1 MLYLDTLASYPLL
14 PEVQKALT
22 EAFATHYANPSA
34 SHNLAE
40 LAKLKIEEVREQLA
54 DSIGALPSEIV
65 FTSGATESNNLL
77 LKSAVEPLLRQGKT
91 PHIITSKIEHKC
103 ILAICSYLA
112 KLGCEITYLAPDD
125 EGIVSAASLEASVKE
140 NTTIVTLM
148 HVNNELG
155 TINPIQE
162 YGQLCFE
169 RGVQF
174 HTDAAQSYQ
183 KVPIDV
189 DEDNIDFLS
198 ISAHKIG
205 GPKGIGAAYIRNLR
219 NLEVE
224 PLVHGAGQEF
234 GVRGGTLAAPLIMAF
249 GEAIKCFSEYYNQ
262 QLFAKTKQLLLNEL
276 RKAKIDFA
284 VNGGAQTLD
293 SSVSLTFKNIDVDG
307 LMRTT
312 AEQYC
317 LSQSSACSAGSIEP
331 SHVLMALGFNRNQA
345 ANTLRISF
353 PFSITHADIRELVAD
368 IKRFLAA

>member
-14 PEVQKALT
+14 PEVQKVLT

-40 LAKLKIEEVREQLA
+40 TAKLKIEAVREQLA

-77 LKSAVEPLLRQGKT
+77 LKSVIEPLLRQGKT

-103 ILAICSYLA
+103 VLAICSYLA
-112 KLGCEITYLAPDD
+112 KQGCEVTYLAPDE
-125 EGIVSAASLEASVKE
+125 EGIVSAASLESAFRE
-140 NTTIVTLM
+140 NTALVSLM

-183 KVPIDV
+183 KIEIDV
-189 DEDNIDFLS
+189 DDDNIDFLS

-205 GPKGIGAAYIRNLR
+205 GPKGIGAAYIRDLR
-219 NLEVE
+219 SREIE

-249 GEAIKCFSEYYNQ
+249 GEAIRYFPQYYHQ
-262 QLFAKTKQLLLNEL
+262 QQFAKTKQYLLNEL
-276 RKAKIDFA
+276 RAAEVDFA

-293 SSVSLTFKNIDVDG
+293 SSVSLTLKNIDVDG
-307 LMRTT
+307 LLRTT
-312 AEQYC
+312 ANEYC

-331 SHVLMALGFNRNQA
+331 SHVLMALGFNRDQA
-345 ANTLRISF
+345 AKTLRLSF
-353 PFSITHADIRELVAD
+353 PFSITHADISELVAA
-368 IKRFLAA
+368 IKRFST